1 MWVVFAMA
9 EGETYLGYPFPRV
22 SATFV
27 MLTVWAM
34 FIVGIQEATMNFYRR
49 EPPPLRYTA
58 TGGFIGAAVIALV
71 AVTLHWVWSN

>member
-49 EPPPLRYTA
+49 EPPPPSLYRYRGVYWS
-58 TGGFIGAAVIALV
+58 GGNRPSSSDSSLGME
-71 AVTLHWVWSN
+71 